1 VTIVLQI
8 ALTSLE
14 YASSGSI
21 TTDVSDCATPICTIA
36 KLNTSFKATDCLTVI
51 SVQALTSEI
60 VATADG
66 VVHDI
71 GVCPILAVEWETNE
85 WSGQCSGRR

>member
-1 VTIVLQI
+1 MTIVLQI

-21 TTDVSDCATPICTIA
+21 ATDVSNCTTPICTIA
-36 KLNTSFKATDCLTVI
+36 KLNTSFKATDCLTIV

-60 VATADG
+60 IATADG
-66 VVHDI
+66 VVHNI

-85 WSGQCSGRR
+85 WSGQWRG